1 MAETEERPLRGCE
14 SCGVVDDH
22 PRVVHPM
29 PATRADGEPQD
40 AGVPSDEILDR
51 LLEDGRLSAAAIRM
65 LMDPLTVVRHHD
77 CCVQAGC
84 PADPSP
90 CAEIV
95 AAAKGK
101 TGNDLVAVIKKEF

>member
-29 PATRADGEPQD
+29 PADST
-40 AGVPSDEILDR
+40 AGVPTDEVLDRILD
-51 LLEDGRLSAAAIRM
+51 DGRLSAAAIRM
-65 LMDPLTVVRHHD
+65 LMDPVTVVRHHD

-95 AAAKGK
+95 ASADGK
-101 TGNDLVAVIKKEF
+101 TGDALVKVIQKEF